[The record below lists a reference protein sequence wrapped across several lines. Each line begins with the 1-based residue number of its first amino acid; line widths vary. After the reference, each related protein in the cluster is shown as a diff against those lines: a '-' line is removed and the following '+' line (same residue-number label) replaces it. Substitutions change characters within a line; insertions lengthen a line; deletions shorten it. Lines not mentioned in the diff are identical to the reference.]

1 MRDGEVI
8 ERKPKPTWPKSCLPQ
23 NTMYFNRKSLRKTTY
38 WGSVP
43 ISKFH
48 VRHIGINF
56 YLWNYAPSWIADGI
70 SAAHGRSLHLISV
83 CYVRVYRVDI
93 WIEIPRINAHNIV
106 SSWFTV
112 NINIHWMQFRF
123 WLQTGEQNT
132 ECTNCHKRRI
142 SARYIV
148 MVPCYLTAHVR
159 MVSSS
164 WHGDLCSQASKLS
177 HTIVDLT
184 WKTRFMSTHALFP
197 SVCLETKVHR
207 CIVKRKP
214 NLFACLTFAIYQ
226 HKGNLWIRCEQRVFN
241 SLWPKKGLA
250 NSRE

>member
-1 MRDGEVI
+1 
-8 ERKPKPTWPKSCLPQ
+8 
-23 NTMYFNRKSLRKTTY
+23 
-38 WGSVP
+38 
-43 ISKFH
+43 
-48 VRHIGINF
+48 
-56 YLWNYAPSWIADGI
+56 
-70 SAAHGRSLHLISV
+70 
-83 CYVRVYRVDI
+83 
-93 WIEIPRINAHNIV
+93 
-106 SSWFTV
+106 
-112 NINIHWMQFRF
+112 MQFRF

-142 SARYIV
+142 SGRYIV

-241 SLWPKKGLA
+241 SLWPKKDWPIPESKGTKFSFFMSDCPYTVCKSKWCPAHLI
-250 NSRE
+250 NIYIYIYIYSSWLFLPLNCRIH